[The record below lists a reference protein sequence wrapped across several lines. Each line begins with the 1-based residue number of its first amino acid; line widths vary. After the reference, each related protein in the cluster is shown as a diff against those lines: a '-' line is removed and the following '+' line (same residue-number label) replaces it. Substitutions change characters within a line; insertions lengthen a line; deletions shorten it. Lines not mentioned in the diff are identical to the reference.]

1 MALKSAIYN
10 AAALENKKVL
20 SNTRGALIRL
30 HNGIRLHIMASL
42 TWAKMKTIRKSLCS
56 YILGETLNT
65 TYILI
70 IGYIYIYVE
79 CRMPL
84 GK

>member
-20 SNTRGALIRL
+20 SNTRGALIPL
-30 HNGIRLHIMASL
+30 HNGIRLHIIL
-42 TWAKMKTIRKSLCS
+42 TQTKMKTIRKSLCS

-70 IGYIYIYVE
+70 ISYIYIYVE

>member
-20 SNTRGALIRL
+20 SNTGGALILL
-30 HNGIRLHIMASL
+30 HNGIRLHIIF
-42 TWAKMKTIRKSLCS
+42 TRTKMKTIRKSLCS

-70 IGYIYIYVE
+70 ISYIYIYVE
-79 CRMPL
+79 CRIPL